1 MSTII
6 DPPPKA
12 LLENVTLIFENMKA
26 NRKERTCVFWN
37 FSEKNFGS
45 WSSEGCQTKTTSDH
59 HAECVCNHL
68 THFAVLMGF
77 TDNADDGKDKTRSSD
92 EHDKIL
98 TLLTRV
104 GMALSLT
111 RVILTIISYLQLT
124 SKHFPFHKLQIFI
137 SKVIECSFT
146 LFRCDVYFPTDHEC
160 ETAPFLK
167 QSECSGSNCK
177 GLLTSK
183 WHRIKCFPFPTSRRK
198 GLCSKWCNEGGTSTQ
213 PCYNAFHK
221 YSSDQICFK
230 NSDEKLNFE
239 VVHCRS
245 FEFNISIRFDDLKRI
260 PMDQKLEDTVFAAFI
275 FEDCILSTAR
285 RWLHATNP
293 EFIDVDKDLNST
305 VLGLEYTNLSKLLSN
320 HSADTER
327 DNKTKILDSVIM
339 AAVID
344 PPPKVLPENVTL
356 VFKNMQVNRK
366 KRACVF
372 WSFSE
377 ENFGSWSSEG
387 CQTEMISDHH
397 TECVCNHLTHFA
409 VFMEFTDNADDGKDK
424 TRSSG
429 EHDKILTLLT
439 RVGMAL
445 SLTGVILTIISYLQ
459 LTDRNSPL
467 CHIRVSLTSCIGA
480 GHIIFF
486 AGINSTGNQAGC
498 VAVAALMQYFLMASF
513 CWMLVEGI
521 YIYFFVVKVYNIT
534 DEMHRYHYFC
544 WGLPAIIVAVSL
556 VIAAGNDGIKTFVN
570 DENCWMSSSN
580 KVIWIFVSFIGL
592 ITIINT
598 MILVRAIKEVTTIQQ
613 VKDSPTEQIRLGV
626 RACVVFA
633 PLLGVTWLIGFLV
646 PLHIAFSYIFVI
658 LNSTQGFFIF
668 FFHCLGNSEIRGR
681 FKRRVQKIH
690 PSAFNQR
697 QGDNRE
703 NSQARQNH
711 N

>member
-1 MSTII
+1 SAI
-6 DPPPKA
+6 
-12 LLENVTLIFENMKA
+12 
-26 NRKERTCVFWN
+26 
-37 FSEKNFGS
+37 
-45 WSSEGCQTKTTSDH
+45 
-59 HAECVCNHL
+59 
-68 THFAVLMGF
+68 
-77 TDNADDGKDKTRSSD
+77 KDAKQRFRSS
-92 EHDKIL
+92 I
-98 TLLTRV
+98 
-104 GMALSLT
+104 
-111 RVILTIISYLQLT
+111 Q
-124 SKHFPFHKLQIFI
+124 
-137 SKVIECSFT
+137 
-146 LFRCDVYFPTDHEC
+146 
-160 ETAPFLK
+160 
-167 QSECSGSNCK
+167 
-177 GLLTSK
+177 
-183 WHRIKCFPFPTSRRK
+183 
-198 GLCSKWCNEGGTSTQ
+198 
-213 PCYNAFHK
+213 
-221 YSSDQICFK
+221 
-230 NSDEKLNFE
+230 
-239 VVHCRS
+239 
-245 FEFNISIRFDDLKRI
+245 SIRFDDLKRI
-260 PMDQKLEDTVFAAFI
+260 PKDQKLEDTVFAAFI

-293 EFIDVDKDLNST
+293 EFIDVDKDLNFRVRRNVLQRGDDFLFNGSNRGNFIKIPSANLDQDST

-445 SLTGVILTIISYLQ
+445 SLTGVILTIISYLH

-580 KVIWIFVSFIGL
+580 KVISIFVSFIGL

-626 RACVVFA
+626 RAYVVFA

-697 QGDNRE
+697 QGDNRG

-711 N
+711 NDTGIPVRDRE

>member
-1 MSTII
+1 M
-6 DPPPKA
+6 A
-12 LLENVTLIFENMKA
+12 
-26 NRKERTCVFWN
+26 ERN
-37 FSEKNFGS
+37 
-45 WSSEGCQTKTTSDH
+45 
-59 HAECVCNHL
+59 
-68 THFAVLMGF
+68 
-77 TDNADDGKDKTRSSD
+77 
-92 EHDKIL
+92 
-98 TLLTRV
+98 
-104 GMALSLT
+104 
-111 RVILTIISYLQLT
+111 
-124 SKHFPFHKLQIFI
+124 
-137 SKVIECSFT
+137 
-146 LFRCDVYFPTDHEC
+146 HEC

-245 FEFNISIRFDDLKRI
+245 FEFNIRLESMVSTFTTETTGVTDVTNQPTIISAIKDAKQRFRSSIQSIRFDDLKRI
-260 PMDQKLEDTVFAAFI
+260 PKDQKLEDTVFAAFI

-293 EFIDVDKDLNST
+293 EFIDVDKDLNFRVRRNVLQRGDDFLFNGSNRGNFIKIPSANLDQDST

-486 AGINSTGNQAGC
+486 AGINSTGNQ
-498 VAVAALMQYFLMASF
+498 
-513 CWMLVEGI
+513 
-521 YIYFFVVKVYNIT
+521 
-534 DEMHRYHYFC
+534 
-544 WGLPAIIVAVSL
+544 
-556 VIAAGNDGIKTFVN
+556 
-570 DENCWMSSSN
+570 
-580 KVIWIFVSFIGL
+580 
-592 ITIINT
+592 
-598 MILVRAIKEVTTIQQ
+598 VT
-613 VKDSPTEQIRLGV
+613 L
-626 RACVVFA
+626 
-633 PLLGVTWLIGFLV
+633 
-646 PLHIAFSYIFVI
+646 
-658 LNSTQGFFIF
+658 
-668 FFHCLGNSEIRGR
+668 
-681 FKRRVQKIH
+681 
-690 PSAFNQR
+690 
-697 QGDNRE
+697 
-703 NSQARQNH
+703 
-711 N
+711 